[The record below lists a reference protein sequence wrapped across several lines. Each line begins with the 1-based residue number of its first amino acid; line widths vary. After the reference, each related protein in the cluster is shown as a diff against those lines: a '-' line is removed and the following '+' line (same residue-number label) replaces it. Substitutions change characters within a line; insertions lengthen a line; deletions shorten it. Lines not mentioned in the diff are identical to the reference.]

1 MCSGAGLGAMSKPR
15 QQRRVIGVGFFFAEK
30 KLTPITLRL
39 EVATLGLGDCE
50 VLPDT
55 DAFGAVGGGQAFQI
69 VQDGTRPVVLTRKRC
84 LACRAAFEIEIGW
97 ELRVKHQAEA

>member
-1 MCSGAGLGAMSKPR
+1 MS
-15 QQRRVIGVGFFFAEK
+15 VFFAEK
-30 KLTPITLRL
+30 RTDTNNPLFAEKRTDTNNPPITLRL
-39 EVATLGLGDCE
+39 EVATLGLGDGE

-69 VQDGTRPVVLTRKRC
+69 VQDGTRPVVLPRKRC
-84 LACRAAFEIEIGW
+84 LACRAAFEVEIGW